1 MTFDTDYEDSSD
13 YYDDTADLQT
23 AEPRMDDGGIELLPT
38 PEKYMQRP
46 GGGRPFMHR
55 RRPYR
60 RRRPG
65 MGGQNGLPNGGGRYN
80 YNFRRRGL
88 RLPGTGL
95 KGVAPNI
102 PPPPLHFPPNSIG
115 HNQLQTQGYTGLK
128 KSKPTQPKLA
138 TRRPVPAA
146 VSDSISGESVKTASH
161 PSFAA
166 TAIPSKPPTKSQCD
180 YYTDDL
186 CLEVDSYPISEIM
199 SQIGANRRASSDLIA
214 DVIDQSAD
222 DLIDGVSSNQ
232 ESTYTLAHYYGNQ
245 PQPQLAGQRRQ
256 DTDTRD
262 FATDGGFLCPSEIK
276 YAKPKRGKTAQGEWK
291 DIVNVNDY
299 TQTLRM
305 EKCLQPG
312 GSCSYVSHHYKSQCS
327 QVYNYHRLLSWNK
340 ARGLHMDI
348 YKVPTCCSCH
358 IMGYSY
364 VYPPLGQGKKGKQ
377 DHGNFPTSPAQPAA
391 PRPSIA
397 KPQFSSNKFP
407 QKPQVPAQPSN
418 LPVVNSLDNFISDF
432 NPQAE
437 LEQFMQAIS
446 DDLKDF
452 NTFGSSRPPRRQS
465 QSSGQFV
472 RREGIS
478 ASPPSALTTQPSLAA
493 ANNNR
498 VPNRFST
505 AASVSQPPKAVNL
518 GNGGNNSPKRPT
530 PTPYQPVINAN
541 NGGGSQF
548 AAGPNYQ
555 TKTPFRYRRKKE
567 QTVSSSTQV
576 IPPQNG
582 GRYSSIRRG
591 DGFNAN
597 GVPQT
602 TPNSQ
607 QESSNPL
614 NKYESIKLDTAK
626 SSNNAN
632 KAELETIDNDSND
645 KSDEVVNYGYHPII
659 DFFNT

>member
-1 MTFDTDYEDSSD
+1 
-13 YYDDTADLQT
+13 
-23 AEPRMDDGGIELLPT
+23 
-38 PEKYMQRP
+38 
-46 GGGRPFMHR
+46 
-55 RRPYR
+55 
-60 RRRPG
+60 
-65 MGGQNGLPNGGGRYN
+65 
-80 YNFRRRGL
+80 
-88 RLPGTGL
+88 
-95 KGVAPNI
+95 
-102 PPPPLHFPPNSIG
+102 
-115 HNQLQTQGYTGLK
+115 
-128 KSKPTQPKLA
+128 
-138 TRRPVPAA
+138 
-146 VSDSISGESVKTASH
+146 
-161 PSFAA
+161 
-166 TAIPSKPPTKSQCD
+166 
-180 YYTDDL
+180 
-186 CLEVDSYPISEIM
+186 
-199 SQIGANRRASSDLIA
+199 
-214 DVIDQSAD
+214 DQSAD

-232 ESTYTLAHYYGNQ
+232 ESTYTLAHYYGSQ
-245 PQPQLAGQRRQ
+245 TQQLAGQRRQ

-391 PRPSIA
+391 LRPSIV
-397 KPQFSSNKFP
+397 KPQFGGNRFP
-407 QKPQVPAQPSN
+407 QKPQVPKQPSN

-432 NPQAE
+432 NPQSE
-437 LEQFMQAIS
+437 LEQFMQSIS

-465 QSSGQFV
+465 QFV

-478 ASPPSALTTQPSLAA
+478 ASPPSALTTQSSSAA
-493 ANNNR
+493 VNKR
-498 VPNRFST
+498 ITNRFST
-505 AASVSQPPKAVNL
+505 AASVSQPPKSLNL
-518 GNGGNNSPKRPT
+518 GNGASNGPKRPT
-530 PTPYQPVINAN
+530 PTPYQPILN
-541 NGGGSQF
+541 NKNDGGSQF
-548 AAGPNYQ
+548 AAPNYQ
-555 TKTPFRYRRKKE
+555 TKTPIRYRRKKE
-567 QTVSSSTQV
+567 QTVSSTQV

-597 GVPQT
+597 GMPQT
-602 TPNSQ
+602 TVSSSNSQ
-607 QESSNPL
+607 ENNPL
-614 NKYESIKLDTAK
+614 NKYESIKLDTIK
-626 SSNNAN
+626 SNINN
-632 KAELETIDNDSND
+632 
-645 KSDEVVNYGYHPII
+645 
-659 DFFNT
+659 